1 MPGTQLPQRTA
12 DELLLGKQR
21 WEIPVDEKVNKI
33 FWWFIGHFYT
43 IHFSISCRI
52 TESPVSDVSVLLVA
66 NRSTS
71 AWYVAYDLGWSTE
84 VPGKRM
90 LTCIQKLYH
99 GIFPYILDIAIF
111 IQNIWEYTMLYSIYI
126 HIVAHVTHGM
136 CFATSVHVC
145 IAVGVGD
152 SWGHDT
158 SPHWEL
164 EAQNWKW
171 PWVPNCTCLNG
182 MPLLSWV
189 YLDILKPTDCKYY
202 ITICCIY
209 VYIQYYDYYV
219 ELFEMGIN
227 VPYMEHP
234 IITCFWRGPSKSI
247 DMHSCKIS

>member
-1 MPGTQLPQRTA
+1 MGNPGW
-12 DELLLGKQR
+12 
-21 WEIPVDEKVNKI
+21 WESQQNFLVVHRAFLYNSFLNIMSN
-33 FWWFIGHFYT
+33 H
-43 IHFSISCRI
+43 RI
-52 TESPVSDVSVLLVA
+52 TSEWCECLVGCQSKHLSLVCGLWFGLKY
-66 NRSTS
+66 RSTWKKDANLHPEAIS
-71 AWYVAYDLGWSTE
+71 WY
-84 VPGKRM
+84 
-90 LTCIQKLYH
+90 
-99 GIFPYILDIAIF
+99 IAIF